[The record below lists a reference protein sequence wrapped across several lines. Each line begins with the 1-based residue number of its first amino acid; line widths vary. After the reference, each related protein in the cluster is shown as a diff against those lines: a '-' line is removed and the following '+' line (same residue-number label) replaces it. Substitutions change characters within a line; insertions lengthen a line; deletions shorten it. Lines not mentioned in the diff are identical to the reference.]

1 MLQKLRDKTST
12 WIAPVI
18 LGLLTI
24 PFAFFGVEQYMQQST
39 ETWVAKVEAP
49 PTWWAGAPKFLT
61 PLWDKEEISS
71 QDFRERLEQAR
82 AEQRQALGDN
92 YDPQAFDSVD
102 NKRAILEELI
112 DQRVMRW
119 LRQGPAASEPVR
131 WRHRLRAAGLEPE
144 AVSQGIG
151 PRWDAIP
158 NTNLQQ
164 GAGMPPSPLPLS

>member
-24 PFAFFGVEQYMQQST
+24 PFAFVGVEQYMEQSN

-71 QDFRERLEQAR
+71 QDFRQRLEQAR

-92 YDPQAFDSVD
+92 YDPQAFDSID

-112 DQRVMRW
+112 DQRVMKI
-119 LRQGPAASEPVR
+119 AAARAGVSVSDAAAQLTISQAVDLLEQIAR
-131 WRHRLRAAGLEPE
+131 IRAAVGTDSGE
-144 AVSQGIG
+144 
-151 PRWDAIP
+151 
-158 NTNLQQ
+158 
-164 GAGMPPSPLPLS
+164 